1 MSQRTFE
8 SQFAELGSLL
18 FDAAHTGDIVASLNY
33 TSRICALRKE
43 QLDTANARIAELEA
57 ALRDAL
63 ASCLHDIP
71 EYHEQGMGCGLE
83 DRNITDRYE
92 AMSFGW
98 EQAMERAESEIIS
111 NTQEILTAALNPT
124 TGATPCSPL

>member
-1 MSQRTFE
+1 MTERTFE

-57 ALRDAL
+57 ALKWVIMDAKKSNDL
-63 ASCLHDIP
+63 PLL
-71 EYHEQGMGCGLE
+71 Y
-83 DRNITDRYE
+83 
-92 AMSFGW
+92 
-98 EQAMERAESEIIS
+98 RA
-111 NTQEILTAALNPT
+111 QAALKGNPT
-124 TGATPCSPL
+124 TEETPCSPL